1 MAAITIA
8 GENLIAEKQAAQEVL
23 VVSKFLYAMV
33 PGLDPATPVDRY
45 AGKPPP
51 DQIMYETDIT
61 KGGYVDPNQVVY
73 SSMIGSNV
81 GDWDFNWLGLETA
94 EGVLLAAAYTPVQQ
108 KRKNIPNQQIGNNI
122 TRNMMLVF
130 DGAQSVTELTINADT
145 WQADFTVRMAGM
157 DERERLS
164 NRDMFGRACF
174 FGDSL
179 ALVYQNEQFSI
190 QPGIAYVEGLAV
202 HQPPGAFI
210 TPPAFP
216 FTLWYDISLKGELS
230 DVQVV
235 LATSYGDA
243 LVDFADTNGVWHY
256 LVPVATVLSAT
267 EITDLRSTVEPI
279 TGALIQ
285 HLAARS
291 GDYPDLR
298 ARATTKDDV
307 GLGNLPNEK
316 SDDPESNSSDILA
329 TTALVHAVKTD
340 LGSAAYLDAQIDLHD
355 ITPDALMK
363 VGAFGWGG
371 PAYAVSDV
379 DIGGLNAVTALY
391 FISNGIGGPGGGI
404 YEGWVRVSAITPGQ
418 YAFQE
423 IYGNADHTLY
433 RRALT
438 AGVWGQWESTWDS
451 TNLVKQTSPQDDT
464 PGRALLTGAYGIG
477 HGGIVLPDS
486 TDLNTVT
493 TVGMYRVN
501 PGPNVPEGGQFS
513 PMLVTVSQDTLWQ
526 QIIGYNTG
534 TAITR
539 GGVLGPEGYVFSEWA
554 TGWDTN
560 NFNPAAYQ
568 PALGFAPVQQG
579 GGVGQDPNKIYIGYN
594 NATGQIKIQVDASD
608 FGHIWTQANFDPAA
622 IFSLPIG
629 VPFPWPTATPPDKC
643 VLMGGQPFN
652 VEWYPALAAVYPS
665 GFLPDMRAES
675 IRGLD
680 GGRGI
685 DPDSGRAVLSLQLD
699 TLQNMTGELR
709 LQDDDSMLLVNTAT
723 GVFMAGGYMT
733 SDIPAAPRVSTTGYM
748 SATFNPSAVARVST
762 ETRMRN
768 VAYNYICRMY

>member
-23 VVSKFLYAMV
+23 VVSKFLYALV

-51 DQIMYETDIT
+51 DQMMYETDIT

-174 FGDSL
+174 FADSL
-179 ALVYQNEQFSI
+179 ALVYQNEQFTI
-190 QPGIAYVEGLAV
+190 LPGIAYVEGLAV
-202 HQPPGAFI
+202 HQPAGAFI

-230 DVQVV
+230 DVNVV

-243 LVDFADTNGVWHY
+243 LVDFADNNGVWHY
-256 LVPVATVLSAT
+256 LVPVATVLSAS

-307 GLGNLPNEK
+307 DLGNLPNAK

-329 TTALVHAVKTD
+329 TTALVHAVKTGIESD

-355 ITPDALMK
+355 ATPDALMK
-363 VGAFGWGG
+363 VGGFGWGG
-371 PAYAVSDV
+371 AAYAVSNV
-379 DIGGLNAVTALY
+379 DIGSLNTVTALY
-391 FISNGIGGPGGGI
+391 FVSNGTGGPGGAP

-423 IYGNADHTLY
+423 IYGNADHTLN

-438 AGVWGQWESTWDS
+438 AGVWGEWESTWDS
-451 TNLVKQTSPQDDT
+451 TDLVKQTSPQDDT
-464 PGRALLTGAYGIG
+464 PGRVLLTGAYGWG
-477 HGGIVLPDS
+477 HGGIVLPEG
-486 TDLNTVT
+486 TDLDTIT
-493 TVGMYRVN
+493 TVGIYRVN
-501 PGPNVPEGGQFS
+501 SGPNVPAGGQFS
-513 PMLVTVSQDTLWQ
+513 PMLVAVSQDTLWQ
-526 QIIGYNTG
+526 QITSYNSG
-534 TAITR
+534 TTYTR
-539 GGVLGPEGYVFSEWA
+539 GAVQTPEGYEFSEWV
-554 TGWDTN
+554 TGWNTS
-560 NFNPAAYQ
+560 NFNPDAYQ
-568 PALGFAPVQQG
+568 PALGFTPVQQG
-579 GGVGQDPNKIYIGYN
+579 GGTSQDGNKIYIGYE
-594 NATGQIKIQVDASD
+594 NASGQIKIQVDAQD
-608 FGHIWTQANFDPAA
+608 FGHLWTQANFDPAA
-622 IFSLPIG
+622 IFSMPVG
-629 VPFPWPTATPPDKC
+629 VPFPWPTATPPAKC
-643 VLMGGQPFN
+643 FVMAGQPFDLAGF
-652 VEWYPALAAVYPS
+652 PALAAVYPN
-665 GFLPDMRAES
+665 GIVPDMRGEWV
-675 IRGLD
+675 RGCD
-680 GGRGI
+680 NGRGI
-685 DPDSGRAVLSLQLD
+685 DAGRAMLSPQTD
-699 TLQNMTGELR
+699 AMQQITGGY
-709 LQDDDSMLLVNTAT
+709 SMASNT
-723 GVFMAGGYMT
+723 GVGTAAYGAFVGVPGSVAYGEGGVIT
-733 SDIPAAPRVSTTGYM
+733 GDISMVFDPSRVVRI
-748 SATFNPSAVARVST
+748 AT
-762 ETRMRN
+762 ETRPRS
-768 VAYNYICRMY
+768 VAFNYICRAH

>member
-23 VVSKFLYAMV
+23 VVSKFLYALV
-33 PGLDPATPVDRY
+33 PGQDPSTPVDRY

-51 DQIMYETDIT
+51 EQMMYETDIT

-174 FGDSL
+174 FADSL
-179 ALVYQNEQFSI
+179 SLVYQNEQFTI
-190 QPGIAYVEGLAV
+190 QPGTAYVEGLAV
-202 HQPPGAFI
+202 HQPAGASI

-216 FTLWYDISLKGELS
+216 FTLWYDISLQGQLS
-230 DVQVV
+230 EVNVI
-235 LATSYGDA
+235 LAASYGDD
-243 LVDFADTNGVWHY
+243 LVDFVDTNGVVHY
-256 LVPVATVLSAT
+256 LVPVATVISST

-279 TGALIQ
+279 AGALIQ

-307 GLGNLPNEK
+307 DLGNLPNAK
-316 SDDPESNSSDILA
+316 SDDPESNSSEILA
-329 TTALVHAVKTD
+329 TTAALHAVKVGIDTELD
-340 LGSAAYLDAQIDLHD
+340 ALGSAAYLDAQIDLHD
-355 ITPDALMK
+355 ATPDVLMK

-371 PAYAVSDV
+371 AAYAVSDI

-391 FISNGIGGPGGGI
+391 FVSNSTGGPGGGI

-423 IYGNADHTLY
+423 IYGNADHTLH

-438 AGVWGQWESTWDS
+438 AGVWGEWESTWDS
-451 TNLVKQTSPQDDT
+451 TDLVKQTSPQDDT
-464 PGRALLTGAYGIG
+464 PGHVLLTGAYGWG
-477 HGGIVLPDS
+477 HGGIVLPDG
-486 TDLNTVT
+486 TDLNTIT
-493 TVGMYRVN
+493 SVGIYRVN
-501 PGPNVPEGGQFS
+501 PGPNVPEGCQFS
-513 PMLVTVSQDTLWQ
+513 PMLVAVSQDTLWQ

-534 TAITR
+534 TTYTR
-539 GGVLGPEGYVFSEWA
+539 GGVQTPEGYVFSEWV
-554 TGWDTN
+554 TGWDT
-560 NFNPAAYQ
+560 
-568 PALGFAPVQQG
+568 
-579 GGVGQDPNKIYIGYN
+579 
-594 NATGQIKIQVDASD
+594 S
-608 FGHIWTQANFDPAA
+608 NFDPAS
-622 IFSLPIG
+622 IFAVPVG
-629 VPFPWPTATPPDKC
+629 VPFPWPTATPPEKC
-643 VLMGGQPFN
+643 VLMAGQPFN
-652 VEWYPALAAVYPS
+652 AEWYPALLAVYPS
-665 GFLPDMRAES
+665 GVLPDLRGES

-680 GGRGI
+680 GGRGV
-685 DPDSGRAVLSLQLD
+685 DPDWGRPVLSAQLD
-699 TLQNMTGELR
+699 TLQNMTGELV
-709 LQDDDSMLLVNTAT
+709 LQDDDSTLLVNTAT
-723 GVFMAGGYMT
+723 GAFMGGNYST
-733 SDIPAAPRVSTTGYM
+733 AITPAAPQVTTTGYR
-748 SATFNPSAVARVST
+748 SVVFNPSAVVRVST

>member
-8 GENLIAEKQAAQEVL
+8 GENLIAEKQAIQEVL
-23 VVSKFLYAMV
+23 VVSKFLYALV

-51 DQIMYETDIT
+51 DQMMYETDIT

-174 FGDSL
+174 FAGSL
-179 ALVYQNEQFSI
+179 ALVYQNEQFTI
-190 QPGIAYVEGLAV
+190 QPGTAYVEGLAV
-202 HQPPGAFI
+202 HQPAGASI

-216 FTLWYDISLKGELS
+216 FTLWYDISLQGQLS
-230 DVQVV
+230 EVNVV
-235 LATSYGDA
+235 LAASYGDD
-243 LVDFADTNGVWHY
+243 LVDFVDTNGVLHY
-256 LVPVATVLSAT
+256 LVPVATVLSST

-279 TGALIQ
+279 AGALIQ

-316 SDDPESNSSDILA
+316 SDDPESNSSEILA
-329 TTALVHAVKTD
+329 TTAALHAVKVGIDTELEA

-355 ITPDALMK
+355 VTPDVLMK

-371 PAYAVSDV
+371 AAYAVSDV

-391 FISNGIGGPGGGI
+391 FATNCTGGPDGGV

-423 IYGNADHTLY
+423 IYGNADHTLH

-438 AGVWGQWESTWDS
+438 AGVWGEWESTWDS
-451 TNLVKQTSPQDDT
+451 TDLVKQTSPQDDT
-464 PGRALLTGAYGIG
+464 PGHVLLTGAYGWG
-477 HGGIVLPDS
+477 HGGIVLPDG
-486 TDLNTVT
+486 TDLNTIT
-493 TVGMYRVN
+493 TVGIYRVN
-501 PGPNVPEGGQFS
+501 PGPNVPEGCQFS
-513 PMLVTVSQDTLWQ
+513 PMLVAVSQDTLWQ

-534 TAITR
+534 TTYTR
-539 GGVLGPEGYVFSEWA
+539 GGVQTPEGYVFSEWV
-554 TGWDTN
+554 TGWDT
-560 NFNPAAYQ
+560 
-568 PALGFAPVQQG
+568 
-579 GGVGQDPNKIYIGYN
+579 
-594 NATGQIKIQVDASD
+594 S
-608 FGHIWTQANFDPAA
+608 NFDPAS
-622 IFSLPIG
+622 IFSVPIG
-629 VPFPWPTATPPDKC
+629 VPFPWPTATPPEKC
-643 VLMGGQPFN
+643 VLMAGQPFN
-652 VEWYPALAAVYPS
+652 VEWYPALLAVYPS
-665 GFLPDMRAES
+665 GVLPDLRGES

-680 GGRGI
+680 GGRGV
-685 DPDSGRAVLSLQLD
+685 DPDWGRPVLSTQLD
-699 TLQNMTGELR
+699 TLQNMTGEFV
-709 LQDDDSMLLVNTAT
+709 LQDDDSTLLVNNAT
-723 GVFMAGGYMT
+723 GVFTAGNHST
-733 SDIPAAPRVSTTGYM
+733 AITPAAPQVTTTGYR
-748 SATFNPSAVARVST
+748 SVVFNPSAVVRVST

>member
-23 VVSKFLYAMV
+23 VVSRFLYALV

-51 DQIMYETDIT
+51 EQMMYETDIT

-174 FGDSL
+174 FADSL
-179 ALVYQNEQFSI
+179 ALVYQNEQFTI
-190 QPGIAYVEGLAV
+190 QPGTAYVEGLAV
-202 HQPPGAFI
+202 HQPAGGFI

-230 DVQVV
+230 DVKVV

-243 LVDFADTNGVWHY
+243 LVDFVDNNGVWHY
-256 LVPVATVLSAT
+256 LVPVATVLSTT
-267 EITDLRSTVEPI
+267 EITDLRSTVEPVA
-279 TGALIQ
+279 GALIQ
-285 HLAARS
+285 HLAARN

-298 ARATTKDDV
+298 ARGTTKDDV
-307 GLGNLPNEK
+307 DLGNLPNAK

-329 TTALVHAVKTD
+329 TTAALHAIKESIEAD
-340 LGSAAYLDAQIDLHD
+340 LDALGSAAYLDAQIGLDD
-355 ITPDALMK
+355 ATVDALMK
-363 VGAFGWGG
+363 VGAFG
-371 PAYAVSDV
+371 
-379 DIGGLNAVTALY
+379 IGG
-391 FISNGIGGPGGGI
+391 S
-404 YEGWVRVSAITPGQ
+404 
-418 YAFQE
+418 
-423 IYGNADHTLY
+423 
-433 RRALT
+433 
-438 AGVWGQWESTWDS
+438 
-451 TNLVKQTSPQDDT
+451 
-464 PGRALLTGAYGIG
+464 
-477 HGGIVLPDS
+477 GIVLPVD
-486 TDLNTVT
+486 TNLDTVIL
-493 TVGMYRVN
+493 GGHYRLLTGGN
-501 PGPNVPEGGQFS
+501 IPPGGEYSVMLVVRGSDVVAQVIINYQSGTIISRGAHGIGNVP
-513 PMLVTVSQDTLWQ
+513 
-526 QIIGYNTG
+526 
-534 TAITR
+534 
-539 GGVLGPEGYVFSEWA
+539 VFSEWN
-554 TGWDTN
+554 TSWNTS

-568 PALGFAPVQQG
+568 PALGFTPAQQG
-579 GGVGQDPNKIYIGYN
+579 GGAGQDANKIYIGYN
-594 NATGQIKIQVDASD
+594 NASGQIKIQVDAQD
-608 FGHIWTQANFDPAA
+608 FGHIWTESNFDPAS
-622 IFSLPIG
+622 IFAVPVG
-629 VPFPWPTATPPDKC
+629 VPFPWPTATPPENC
-643 VLMGGQPFN
+643 VVMTGQPFN
-652 VEWYPALAAVYPS
+652 VEWYPALVAVYPS
-665 GFLPDMRAES
+665 GILPDLRGES

-680 GGRGI
+680 GGRGV
-685 DPDSGRAVLSLQLD
+685 DPDWGRPVLSAQLD
-699 TLQNMTGELR
+699 TLQNMTGEFV
-709 LQDDDSMLLVNTAT
+709 LQDDDSTLLVNNAT
-723 GVFMAGGYMT
+723 GVFSVGNHSSAIT
-733 SDIPAAPRVSTTGYM
+733 PAAPQVTTTGYR
-748 SATFNPSAVARVST
+748 SVVFNPSAVVRVST

>member
-23 VVSKFLYAMV
+23 VVSKFLYALV

-51 DQIMYETDIT
+51 DQMMYETDIT

-174 FGDSL
+174 FANSL
-179 ALVYQNEQFSI
+179 ALVYQSEQFTI
-190 QPGIAYVEGLAV
+190 QPGTAYVEGLAV
-202 HQPPGAFI
+202 HQPIGASI

-216 FTLWYDISLKGELS
+216 FTLWYDISLQGQLS
-230 DVQVV
+230 EVNVV
-235 LATSYGDA
+235 LAASYGDA
-243 LVDFADTNGVWHY
+243 LVDFTDTNGVWHY

-279 TGALIQ
+279 AGALIQ

-291 GDYPDLR
+291 GDYSNLR

-329 TTALVHAVKTD
+329 TTALVHAVKTGIETD

-355 ITPDALMK
+355 ATPDALMK

-371 PAYAVSDV
+371 AAYAVSDV

-391 FISNGIGGPGGGI
+391 FVSNGTGGPGGAP

-423 IYGNADHTLY
+423 IYGNADHTLH

-438 AGVWGQWESTWDS
+438 AGVWGEWESTWDS
-451 TNLVKQTSPQDDT
+451 TDLVKQIYPQDDT
-464 PGRALLTGAYGIG
+464 PGRVLLTGAYGIG
-477 HGGIVLPDS
+477 HGGIVLPDG

-493 TVGMYRVN
+493 TVGIYRVN

-534 TAITR
+534 TTYSR
-539 GGVLGPEGYVFSEWA
+539 GGVQTPEGYVFSAWV
-554 TGWDTN
+554 TGWDT
-560 NFNPAAYQ
+560 
-568 PALGFAPVQQG
+568 
-579 GGVGQDPNKIYIGYN
+579 
-594 NATGQIKIQVDASD
+594 S
-608 FGHIWTQANFDPAA
+608 NFDPAS
-622 IFSLPIG
+622 IFAVPVG

-685 DPDSGRAVLSLQLD
+685 DPDSGRPVLSLQLD
-699 TLQNMTGELR
+699 TLQNMTGEFV
-709 LQDDDSMLLVNTAT
+709 LQDDDSTLLVNNAT
-723 GVFMAGGYMT
+723 GVFSVGT
-733 SDIPAAPRVSTTGYM
+733 SITAITPAAPQVTTTGYR
-748 SATFNPSAVARVST
+748 SVVFNPSAVVRVST

>member
-23 VVSKFLYAMV
+23 VVSKFLYALV
-33 PGLDPATPVDRY
+33 PGQDPATPVDRY

-51 DQIMYETDIT
+51 EQMMYETDIT

-179 ALVYQNEQFSI
+179 ALVYQNEQFTI

-202 HQPPGAFI
+202 HQPAGGFI

-230 DVQVV
+230 DVNVV
-235 LATSYGDA
+235 LATSYGDD

-256 LVPVATVLSAT
+256 LVPVATVLSST

-307 GLGNLPNEK
+307 DLGNLPNEK
-316 SDDPESNSSDILA
+316 SDDPESNSSEILA
-329 TTALVHAVKTD
+329 TTAALHAVKVGIDTELD
-340 LGSAAYLDAQIDLHD
+340 ALGSAAYLDAQIDLHD
-355 ITPDALMK
+355 VTTDALMK

-371 PAYAVSDV
+371 AAYAVSDV

-391 FISNGIGGPGGGI
+391 FVSNGTGGPGGAP

-438 AGVWGQWESTWDS
+438 AGVWGEWESTWDS
-451 TNLVKQTSPQDDT
+451 TDLVKQTSPQDDT
-464 PGRALLTGAYGIG
+464 PGHVLLTGAHGWG
-477 HGGIVLPDS
+477 HGGIVLPDG
-486 TDLNTVT
+486 TDLNTIT
-493 TVGMYRVN
+493 TVGIYRVN
-501 PGPNVPEGGQFS
+501 PGPNVPEGCQFS
-513 PMLVTVSQDTLWQ
+513 PMLVAVSQDTLWQ

-534 TAITR
+534 TTYSR
-539 GGVLGPEGYVFSEWA
+539 GGVQTPEGFVFSEWV
-554 TGWDTN
+554 TGWDT
-560 NFNPAAYQ
+560 
-568 PALGFAPVQQG
+568 
-579 GGVGQDPNKIYIGYN
+579 
-594 NATGQIKIQVDASD
+594 S
-608 FGHIWTQANFDPAA
+608 NFDPAS
-622 IFSLPIG
+622 IFAVPVG
-629 VPFPWPTATPPDKC
+629 VPFPWPTATPPEKC
-643 VLMGGQPFN
+643 VLMAGQPFN
-652 VEWYPALAAVYPS
+652 VEWYPALLAVYPS
-665 GFLPDMRAES
+665 GILPDLRGES

-680 GGRGI
+680 GGRGV
-685 DPDSGRAVLSLQLD
+685 DPDWGRPVLSAQLD
-699 TLQNMTGELR
+699 TLQNMTGELV
-709 LQDDDSMLLVNTAT
+709 LQDDDSTLLVNTAT
-723 GVFMAGGYMT
+723 GAFMGGNYST
-733 SDIPAAPRVSTTGYM
+733 AITPAAPQVTTTGYR
-748 SATFNPSAVARVST
+748 SVVFNPSAVVRVST

>member
-23 VVSKFLYAMV
+23 VVSKFLYALV
-33 PGLDPATPVDRY
+33 PGLDPTTPVDRY

-51 DQIMYETDIT
+51 EQMMYETDIT

-174 FGDSL
+174 FADSL
-179 ALVYQNEQFSI
+179 ALVYQNEQFTI
-190 QPGIAYVEGLAV
+190 QPGTAYVEGLAV
-202 HQPPGAFI
+202 HQPAGVFI

-230 DVQVV
+230 DMNVV

-256 LVPVATVLSAT
+256 LVPVATVLSST
-267 EITDLRSTVEPI
+267 EITDLRSTIEPI

-291 GDYPDLR
+291 GDYSNLR

-329 TTALVHAVKTD
+329 TTALVHAVKTGIETD
-340 LGSAAYLDAQIDLHD
+340 LGSAAYLDAQ
-355 ITPDALMK
+355 
-363 VGAFGWGG
+363 
-371 PAYAVSDV
+371 
-379 DIGGLNAVTALY
+379 
-391 FISNGIGGPGGGI
+391 
-404 YEGWVRVSAITPGQ
+404 
-418 YAFQE
+418 
-423 IYGNADHTLY
+423 
-433 RRALT
+433 
-438 AGVWGQWESTWDS
+438 
-451 TNLVKQTSPQDDT
+451 TSPQDDT
-464 PGRALLTGAYGIG
+464 PDRVLLTGAYGWG
-477 HGGIVLPDS
+477 QGGIVLPDG
-486 TDLNTVT
+486 TDLNTIT
-493 TVGMYRVN
+493 TVGIYRVN
-501 PGPNVPEGGQFS
+501 PGPNVPAGGQFS
-513 PMLVTVSQDTLWQ
+513 PMLVAVSQDTLWQ
-526 QIIGYNTG
+526 QIVGYNSG
-534 TAITR
+534 TTYTR
-539 GGVLGPEGYVFSEWA
+539 GAVQTPEGYVFSEWV
-554 TGWDTN
+554 TGWDTS
-560 NFNPAAYQ
+560 NFDPAAYQ
-568 PALGFAPVQQG
+568 PALGFTPVQQG
-579 GGVGQDPNKIYIGYN
+579 GGAGQDANKIYIGYH
-594 NATGQIKIQVDASD
+594 NASGQIKIQVDAQD
-608 FGHIWTQANFDPAA
+608 FGALWTQTNFDPAS
-622 IFSLPIG
+622 IFAVPVG

-643 VLMGGQPFN
+643 VVMSGQAFN
-652 VEWYPALAAVYPS
+652 VEWYPALLAVYPS
-665 GFLPDMRAES
+665 GVLPDL
-675 IRGLD
+675 RGEWVRGCD
-680 GGRGI
+680 NGRGI
-685 DPDSGRAVLSLQLD
+685 DAGRAMLSPQLD
-699 TLQNMTGELR
+699 AMQNITGGY
-709 LQDDDSMLLVNTAT
+709 SMASNT
-723 GVFMAGGYMT
+723 GVGTGAYGAFVGSPGSVAYGEGGVIAGDVSMVFDP
-733 SDIPAAPRVSTTGYM
+733 SRVVRI
-748 SATFNPSAVARVST
+748 AT
-762 ETRMRN
+762 ETRPRS
-768 VAYNYICRMY
+768 VAFNYICRMY